1 MGPYRWRVPCGGHA
15 SKVARGAADRREAAG
30 SSGTVCAGVVAGTGV
45 CGGGGVRRASG
56 ITVITSPFHTICT
69 TNENPATIIPGRCSL
84 ARCPP
89 AETPATTPRLAGLA
103 AAPP

>member
-1 MGPYRWRVPCGGHA
+1 MGPYRWRVPGGGHGRGG
-15 SKVARGAADRREAAG
+15 ARGAADGREAAG
-30 SSGTVCAGVVAGTGV
+30 RSGAECAGVAAGTGV

-84 ARCPP
+84 ACCPP
-89 AETPATTPRLAGLA
+89 AETPAATTPLARLA